1 MMHMAPD
8 LCGDDVLLDEVLG
21 DDLYSTLDVD
31 FVSLDMDLG
40 VGRSFIRCGY
50 TSEFWLSALVL
61 QG

>member
-1 MMHMAPD
+1 MSNLMHIAPD

-21 DDLYSTLDVD
+21 DDLYSALDVD

-50 TSEFWLSALVL
+50 TSEF
-61 QG
+61 